1 MRSVYTNELIKSNL
15 PVKLLLMKEISN
27 LRAQRSKRLPTF
39 LEASISVLSLIM
51 SVGISVAFLGL
62 DPQMPMLLGV
72 AMAAF
77 IAWRCGFGWAEI
89 ENSMVKGV
97 TRAIPAIMIFLLI
110 GALIGI
116 WIVSGVVPA
125 MLYYG
130 LQTLSA
136 DIFLPSTLIICAIAS
151 LATGSSWGTS
161 GTIGLALIGIGS
173 SLGFPLPIL
182 AGAVISGAYFGDKMS
197 PLSDTTNLASAMAG
211 TNLYTHIRHMVNT
224 TSISFAITLLIETIL
239 GIRYSGIAVERV
251 NVIEILGVLENNFV
265 ISPLML
271 IPPIALIFVSVKKF
285 AALPS
290 LALGIFV
297 AAALGFSIQQVSIK
311 EMMHVSFAGFNS
323 VTGIG
328 TIDDLLTRGGI
339 VSMSYTITVVLV
351 AMMFGGI
358 IEESGQLKI
367 LIKKLLAKAHSTG
380 SLVASTVLT
389 TLISNLVLC
398 EQYMSIIVGARSHAK
413 EYEARGLHAKNLSR
427 VVEDAGTV
435 TACLIPWTS
444 GGAYQASVLGVATF
458 AYAPFAFFC
467 WISPLVTLAFGYF
480 NINIT
485 RIEEDPETQL
495 YRRN

>member
-77 IAWRCGFGWAEI
+77 IAWRCGFGWTEI

-239 GIRYSGIAVERV
+239 GVRYSGIVVEGV

>member
-1 MRSVYTNELIKSNL
+1 
-15 PVKLLLMKEISN
+15 
-27 LRAQRSKRLPTF
+27 
-39 LEASISVLSLIM
+39 
-51 SVGISVAFLGL
+51 
-62 DPQMPMLLGV
+62 
-72 AMAAF
+72 
-77 IAWRCGFGWAEI
+77 
-89 ENSMVKGV
+89 
-97 TRAIPAIMIFLLI
+97 LLI

-239 GIRYSGIAVERV
+239 GIRYSGIAVEGV

-271 IPPIALIFVSVKKF
+271 IPPIALIFVSAKKF

-297 AAALGFSIQQVSIK
+297 AAALGFFIQQISIQ

-358 IEESGQLKI
+358 IEESGQLNV

-389 TLISNLVLC
+389 TIISNLVLC

-427 VVEDAGTV
+427 VVEDSGTV

-467 WISPLVTLAFGYF
+467 WISPLVTLAFGYL

-495 YRRN
+495 TQSSDSQSRKNLW

>member
-1 MRSVYTNELIKSNL
+1 
-15 PVKLLLMKEISN
+15 
-27 LRAQRSKRLPTF
+27 
-39 LEASISVLSLIM
+39 
-51 SVGISVAFLGL
+51 
-62 DPQMPMLLGV
+62 
-72 AMAAF
+72 
-77 IAWRCGFGWAEI
+77 
-89 ENSMVKGV
+89 
-97 TRAIPAIMIFLLI
+97 
-110 GALIGI
+110 
-116 WIVSGVVPA
+116 
-125 MLYYG
+125 
-130 LQTLSA
+130 
-136 DIFLPSTLIICAIAS
+136 
-151 LATGSSWGTS
+151 
-161 GTIGLALIGIGS
+161 
-173 SLGFPLPIL
+173 
-182 AGAVISGAYFGDKMS
+182 
-197 PLSDTTNLASAMAG
+197 MAG

-239 GIRYSGIAVERV
+239 GIRYSGIAVEGV

-271 IPPIALIFVSVKKF
+271 IPPIALIFVSAKKF

-297 AAALGFSIQQVSIK
+297 AAALGFFIQQISIQ

-358 IEESGQLKI
+358 IEESGQLNV

-389 TLISNLVLC
+389 TIISNLVLC

-427 VVEDAGTV
+427 VVEDSGTV

-495 YRRN
+495 YRKN

>member
-77 IAWRCGFGWAEI
+77 IAWRCGFGWEEI

-239 GIRYSGIAVERV
+239 GVRYSGIVVEGV

-271 IPPIALIFVSVKKF
+271 IPPIALIFVSAKKF

-297 AAALGFSIQQVSIK
+297 AAALGFFIQQISIQ

-358 IEESGQLKI
+358 IEESGQLNV

-389 TLISNLVLC
+389 TIISNLVLC